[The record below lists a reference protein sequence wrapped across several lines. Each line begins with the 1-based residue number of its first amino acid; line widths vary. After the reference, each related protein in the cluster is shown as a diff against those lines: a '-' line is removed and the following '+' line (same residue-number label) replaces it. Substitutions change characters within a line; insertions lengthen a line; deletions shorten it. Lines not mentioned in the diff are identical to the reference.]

1 MALTSAFVAAVR
13 RQGSIASSFVDADIL
28 LAGDAEIQ
36 GVFVPLLEQ
45 LRQNFFVRELTA
57 TVDAR
62 GRVPLPAR
70 AIGAT
75 LRNVQLQ
82 LGQSWVSLP
91 HRALEDDD
99 SQSTG
104 QPGGYYLD
112 AGSIVL
118 LPTGTSGTLRIR
130 YTCRPGRMVLDT
142 TSASAGIITAV
153 QAPSGTGFVLSANAY
168 TGVISPVD
176 VVSCGPAHQA
186 KAVGTAMSALGLT
199 SLMILAD
206 FLEMPV
212 PGDYVVAADRTPFVP
227 LPEEL
232 YAALVHRT
240 AGVILRSLAYDEE
253 ASMQLKVA
261 EEVISRATPMLVPRN
276 EGNPQ
281 RINGGIRRSLNQ
293 RRRWL

>member
-13 RQGSIASSFVDADIL
+13 RQGSIASSFADADIL

-45 LRQNFFVRELTA
+45 LRQNFFVREVTA

-62 GRVPLPAR
+62 GRVPLPVR
-70 AIGAT
+70 AIGAA

-91 HRALEDDD
+91 CRALEDDD

-142 TSASAGIITAV
+142 DAALSKAITVVGAPGAATTALTVAFTGALASCDI
-153 QAPSGTGFVLSANAY
+153 
-168 TGVISPVD
+168 
-176 VVSCGPAHQA
+176 VSSGPAHQA
-186 KAVGTAMSALGLT
+186 KAIGATLSGTQPNLT
-199 SLMILAD
+199 VLNAD
-206 FLEMPV
+206 LLEQPIA
-212 PGDYVVAADRTPFVP
+212 GDYVAIADTSPFVP
-227 LPEEL
+227 LPHEL

-261 EEVISRATPMLVPRN
+261 EEVIASATPMLVPRN

-281 RINGGIRRSLNQ
+281 RINGGIRRALNQ